1 MHSIIYDY
9 KIGGSMKRLN
19 ITMSDDVFK
28 DLENLKQE
36 EKLNRS
42 ELIRRAIILYKSE
55 VQKKLKEKE
64 RKEKVLEAIKR
75 INEIRESTGIWNGV
89 KEIRRFRDSRGR
101 SSS

>member
-1 MHSIIYDY
+1 
-9 KIGGSMKRLN
+9 MKRLN
-19 ITMSDDVFK
+19 ITMSDDIFK

-75 INEIRESTGIWNGV
+75 INEIRESTGIWNGAR
-89 KEIRRFRDSRGR
+89 EIRRFRDRRGR